1 MNARS
6 IMKKLQTAILKEG
19 LVVSIDT
26 RQFYAQDQQRM
37 ITIFRLTTPVSHRK
51 KTGELKDE
59 QMTILSSTSGIEAI
73 QCLND
78 IYKAVKT

>member
-1 MNARS
+1 MNTRS

-37 ITIFRLTTPVSHRK
+37 ITMFRLTTPVSCRK
-51 KTGELKDE
+51 KTGKLKNG
-59 QMTILSSTSGIEAI
+59 QMTILSSASGIEVI

>member
-1 MNARS
+1 
-6 IMKKLQTAILKEG
+6 MKKLQTAILKEG
-19 LVVSIDT
+19 LVISIDT
-26 RQFYAQDQQRM
+26 RQFYGHEQQRM
-37 ITIFRLTTPVSHRK
+37 ITIFCLTTPVSRRK

-59 QMTILSSTSGIEAI
+59 HMTILSSSSGIEVI

>member
-1 MNARS
+1 MNTRG

-37 ITIFRLTTPVSHRK
+37 ITVFRLTTPVSRRK
-51 KTGELKDE
+51 KTGKLKDE
-59 QMTILSSTSGIEAI
+59 QMTILSSTSGIESI